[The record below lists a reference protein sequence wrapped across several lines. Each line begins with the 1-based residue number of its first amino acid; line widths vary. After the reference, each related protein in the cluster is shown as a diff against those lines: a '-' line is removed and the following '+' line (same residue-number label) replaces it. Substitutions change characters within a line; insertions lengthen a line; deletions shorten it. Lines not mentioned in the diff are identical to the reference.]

1 MSQQL
6 DEMVAYLS
14 KQLEAGGQPV
24 ERKRVSKNNP
34 HNPSGRPIDYLQDQR
49 GNILFLVDDKYTDT
63 PQRRSGKKIKHP
75 KAFTKAYS
83 LLDNHST
90 GHCLPVFYKDGDT
103 FFRSLYDPQFK
114 DHPEKDSF
122 KHLTPDERKRLI
134 VPTPEEKKAVE
145 ESRKDPHVK
154 GSALT
159 YYQPESERLDEMV
172 VSYQVRPAILDL
184 RNKPHL
190 RQFYGGQEQV
200 QSKRVSQWDRK
211 LEKQGPLHYHN
222 HKLSPTKSS

>member
-14 KQLEAGGQPV
+14 KQLEAGGQLV
-24 ERKRVSKNNP
+24 ERKRVSKNHP
-34 HNPSGRPIDYLQDQR
+34 HNHAGRHIDYLQDQE
-49 GNILFLVDDKYTDT
+49 GNILFPVDGKYTDS
-63 PQRRSGKKIKHP
+63 PQRRSGRKIKHP

-83 LLDNHST
+83 LLDNHSQ

-122 KHLTPDERKRLI
+122 EHLSHEEKTRLI

-145 ESRKDPHVK
+145 ESRTDRDVQ

-211 LEKQGPLHYHN
+211 LEKPGPLNYQH
-222 HKLSPTKSS
+222 HKLFNKKSS